1 MADDT
6 FSLDELCTLT
16 DLPKRTVR
24 YYIQIELV
32 SRPVGETRAAH
43 YTHDHLEQLLQVKRL
58 TSAGLSLDRIR
69 EVLQG
74 EPVPLALPHRK
85 PGSVQVH
92 THLLVARGIELQ
104 ISPEE
109 AGLDSEQV
117 RQLVRAVMQATEDVL
132 GKSPDKKKE
141 RNND

>member
-1 MADDT
+1 MTDT

-43 YTHDHLEQLLQVKRL
+43 YTGHHLEQLLQVKRL

-69 EVLQG
+69 DVLGG
-74 EPVPLALPHRK
+74 EPAPFALPQRK
-85 PGSVQVH
+85 AGSVQVR

-117 RQLVRAVMQATEDVL
+117 RQLVRAVMQAAEDVL
-132 GKSPDKKKE
+132 GKSPDNKKE
-141 RNND
+141 QDNE